1 MEVSQFLTLRKS
13 VELNIAN
20 YFMTAC
26 LIKMRIQYD
35 QNEGIYFSYLCS
47 LCLYNCIYFSKYFDI
62 ILYRVIDLSN
72 FLLRKNYSYVY
83 YAYASTNCIEAR
95 SVTLMKGSFI
105 PQCR

>member
-1 MEVSQFLTLRKS
+1 MNVHGRILAYLIILSYFTRKMEVSQFLTLRKS

-47 LCLYNCIYFSKYFDI
+47 LCLYNCIYFMKYFD
-62 ILYRVIDLSN
+62 VI
-72 FLLRKNYSYVY
+72 FEKSYY
-83 YAYASTNCIEAR
+83 
-95 SVTLMKGSFI
+95 FI
-105 PQCR
+105 